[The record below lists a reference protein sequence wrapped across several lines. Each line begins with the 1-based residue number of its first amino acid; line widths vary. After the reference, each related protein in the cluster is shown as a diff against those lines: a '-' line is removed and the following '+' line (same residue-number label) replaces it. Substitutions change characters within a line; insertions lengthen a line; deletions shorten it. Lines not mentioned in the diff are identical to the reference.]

1 MFKPPYFYEN
11 NQTTTM
17 TIKERLIKKISD
29 GELAFK
35 DERQIFIKLNVR
47 PSQKK
52 AVISALCELESDGEI
67 LRDRQGGFATPEQLG
82 AFTATVQ
89 GNERGFAFLI
99 PDDGSDDCFVPRR
112 SLCGALHKDRVL
124 AARRRGTEDEAYV
137 VKILERGMKRVV
149 GTFERDRRAGY
160 VLPDERKFDSDV
172 YIPLSLCGGAK
183 VGDKV
188 VAEITGYPKDK
199 PVGGKVVEILGESGD
214 FYVEEDAII
223 RSYGLYEEFPSA
235 AVKQAEEAAKM
246 PVILGKRRDLRNL
259 TTVTIDG
266 EDTRDIDDAV
276 SLTREGKNYILG
288 VHIADVSEYVKSG
301 GATDK
306 EAYRRGTSVYFP
318 DRVLPML
325 PKALS
330 NGACSLNEGENRYAM
345 SAVMTFDENGK
356 RLKAEFC
363 ESVIISDKR
372 MTYTEVTDIVE
383 GGKTAV
389 NPDICR
395 MLCEM
400 RELCLLLEKRRKA
413 AGEVNLDVKEAH
425 IYVDEKGE
433 IEIPDS
439 ERSISHRMIEQFM
452 ISANEAVAEGLKKR
466 GAPCLYRVHEKPAP
480 EKASSFFSF
489 LRDLGVNAAGDV
501 SDIKPSDFK
510 KILESVEGKPYADIV
525 NRLMLR
531 AMQKARY
538 SKENIGHFGLASDCY
553 CHFTSPIRRYP
564 DLFVHRALKLV
575 IRGEVEEAKRLYEN
589 IAAETAKDA
598 SEREVNAERAERDV
612 DDLYKVAYMSE
623 RIGEE
628 YDAVISGVTNF
639 GIFAELPNSIEGIIR
654 VDALPR
660 DGYAFIEEK
669 LLLKGA
675 FHSYKIGQSVRV
687 KVAGCDYS
695 SMRVQFVMVE

>member
-1 MFKPPYFYEN
+1 
-11 NQTTTM
+11 M
-17 TIKERLIKKISD
+17 TIKETLFKKIAC

-35 DERQIFIKLNVR
+35 DERQIFIKLNIR

-52 AVISALCELESDGEI
+52 AVVSALCELESDGI
-67 LRDRQGGFATPEQLG
+67 IMRDKQGGFATPEQLG

-99 PDDGSDDCFVPRR
+99 PDDGSGDFFAPRR

-124 AARRRGTEDEAYV
+124 AAKKRGTDDEAYV
-137 VKILERGMKRVV
+137 IKIIERGMKRVV

-172 YIPLSLCGGAK
+172 YIPLSLCGKAK

-188 VAEITGYPKDK
+188 VAEITSYPKDR
-199 PVGGKVVEILGESGD
+199 PVGGKIVEILGESGD

-223 RSYGLYEEFPSA
+223 RSYGLYEEFPAA
-235 AVKQAEEAAKM
+235 AVKQAEEAAAK
-246 PVILGKRRDLRNL
+246 PVVLGKRRDLRNL
-259 TTVTIDG
+259 ATVTIDG

-276 SLTREGKNYILG
+276 SLTREGKNFVLG
-288 VHIADVSEYVKSG
+288 VHIADVSEYVISG

-330 NGACSLNEGENRYAM
+330 NGACSLNEGEDRYAM
-345 SAVMTFDENGK
+345 TAFITFDENGK
-356 RLKAEFC
+356 RLRAEFC
-363 ESVIISDKR
+363 ESVIKSDVR
-372 MTYTEVTDIVE
+372 MTYNEVTDIVE
-383 GGKTAV
+383 GGKSTV
-389 NPDICR
+389 DPDICR

-400 RELCLLLEKRRKA
+400 SELCLLLEKRRKA

-425 IYVDEKGE
+425 IFVDESGE
-433 IEIPDS
+433 IVIPDC
-439 ERSISHRMIEQFM
+439 ERKISHRMIEQFM
-452 ISANEAVAEGLKKR
+452 ISANEAVAEELKKR
-466 GAPCLYRVHEKPAP
+466 GVPCLYRVHEKPAP
-480 EKASSFFSF
+480 EKASSFFAF
-489 LRDLGVNAAGDV
+489 LRDLGVNAAGEV
-501 SDIKPSDFK
+501 SDIKPEDFK
-510 KILESVEGKPYADIV
+510 KVLDAVAGKPYADIV

-538 SKENIGHFGLASDCY
+538 SKDNLGHFGLASSCY

-564 DLFVHRALKLV
+564 DLFVHRALKRVL
-575 IRGEVEEAKRLYEN
+575 RGDAEEAKRLYGD
-589 IAAETAKDA
+589 IAAETAKNA
-598 SEREVNAERAERDV
+598 SEREVNAERAERAV

-654 VDALPR
+654 LDALPR
-660 DGYAFIEEK
+660 DGYSFIEEK
-669 LLLKGA
+669 LLLKGGK
-675 FHSYKIGQSVRV
+675 HSYKIGQSVRV

-695 SMRVQFVMVE
+695 SMRVQFVIVE